1 MEQKIEIIN
10 NWNLNKVFNEL
21 ENGNIKIPR
30 FQRGYVWER
39 SKIVKLLNSIYEQY
53 PIGSFFLWVA
63 SLEYR
68 NFCREIT
75 ELNLPENPEANTY
88 SFILDGQ
95 QRITSLYVALK
106 GKRLNGT
113 DYSSIC
119 FNLDKKEFQIP
130 RLKNEKHNIPA
141 WKLFDTTAYGE
152 VLADYAISDRE
163 NNTKYSAVWRDCQQV
178 FTDYPISVIRTLKMD
193 LEQVVTIF
201 ERINQGGKRLS
212 LFDLVHASA
221 WSPNFDLREKI
232 KKFNEEPNVKSFGGI
247 AGEVFIQS
255 LALNKFDDCRNQ
267 NQLHLTATIASDLWE
282 KTTECI
288 RLSIDFIKTLGVKF
302 IDFIPYNSFLPVI
315 QYYFYKSGNNS
326 IKVEHVSYIEKW
338 FWTATFSQRYSS
350 SSLTLMKDDAE
361 WIYNLSDGHLEDNVF
376 PVSLTIKELMKVR
389 MQNKSVIK
397 NGVLCLMALENPKDF
412 DNGQIVTLD
421 RTNVSRSNSKEN
433 HHFFPFS
440 LRQEFG
446 TDSNGIN
453 SLLNFV
459 LISGRLNR
467 EISNDYPSKYL
478 LRYSSINSDI
488 ENHLLSHFI
497 DKEALEAAKSD
508 DFQKFIQKRGE
519 YILKKIKSVI
529 AGGDFSEPEE
539 EILEEN
545 IEFEEEIVTEEEI

>member
-1 MEQKIEIIN
+1 MEQRIEIIN
-10 NWNLNKVFNEL
+10 NWNLKKVFNEL

-39 SKIVKLLNSIYEQY
+39 SKIVKLLNSIYDQY
-53 PIGSFFLWVA
+53 PIGSFFIWVA
-63 SLEYR
+63 SLDYK

-75 ELNLPENPEANTY
+75 ELNLPEHPEANNY

-106 GKRLNGT
+106 GKKLNGT
-113 DYSSIC
+113 DFSSIC
-119 FNLDKKEFQIP
+119 FNLEKKEFQIP

-141 WKLFDTTAYGE
+141 WKLFDTTAYGD
-152 VLADYAISDRE
+152 VLSEYVVNDRVKSD
-163 NNTKYSAVWRDCQQV
+163 VWRECQQI
-178 FTDYPISVIRTLKMD
+178 FTDYPISVIKTLKMD

-221 WSPNFDLREKI
+221 WSPNFDLRDKI
-232 KKFNEEPNVKSFGGI
+232 KMFNDEPNVKYFGGLAEEI
-247 AGEVFIQS
+247 FIQS
-255 LALNKFDDCRNQ
+255 LSLNEFDDCRNQ
-267 NQLHLTATIASDLWE
+267 NQLHLTAESASNLWS
-282 KTTECI
+282 KTTECL
-288 RLSIDFIKTLGVKF
+288 RLSIDFIKTLGVRF

-315 QYYFYKSGNNS
+315 QYYFYKSGNNG
-326 IKVEHVSYIEKW
+326 IKREHIKFIENW

-350 SSLTLMKDDAE
+350 SSLTLMKEDAS
-361 WIYNLSDGHLEDNVF
+361 WIYNLSCGQLEENMF
-376 PVSLTIKELMKVR
+376 GVSLTMKELLKVR

-397 NGVLCLMALENPKDF
+397 NGVLCLMALENPQDF
-412 DNGQIVTLD
+412 DNGQLVVLD

-440 LRQEFG
+440 LRQQFG

-453 SLLNFV
+453 SMLNFV

-467 EISNDYPSKYL
+467 EISNDYPSQYL
-478 LRYSSINSDI
+478 SEYAARNNSI
-488 ENHLLSHFI
+488 EEHLLTHFI
-497 DKEALEAAKSD
+497 GHDALDFAKAD
-508 DFQKFIQKRGE
+508 DFQQFIQKRGE
-519 YILKKIKSVI
+519 LILEKIKLKIQVVE
-529 AGGDFSEPEE
+529 FSEPED

-545 IEFEEEIVTEEEI
+545 IEFEVELTEEEL

>member
-1 MEQKIEIIN
+1 MEQRIEIIN
-10 NWNLNKVFNEL
+10 NWNLKKVFDEL

-39 SKIVKLLNSIYEQY
+39 SKIVKLLNSIHHQY
-53 PIGSFFLWVA
+53 PIGSFFIWVA
-63 SLEYR
+63 SLEYK
-68 NFCREIT
+68 NFCREIA
-75 ELNLPENPEANTY
+75 ELNLPEKPESNNY

-106 GKRLNGT
+106 GKKLNGT
-113 DYSSIC
+113 DFSTIC
-119 FNLDKKEFQIP
+119 FNLEKREFQIP

-141 WKLFDTTAYGE
+141 WKLFDGTAYGD

-163 NNTKYSAVWRDCQQV
+163 NKTNYSARWRDCQQV
-178 FTDYPISVIRTLKMD
+178 FTDYPISVIKTLKMD

-221 WSPNFDLREKI
+221 WSPTFDLRDKI
-232 KKFNEEPNVKSFGGI
+232 KDFNEETNVKYFGGLE
-247 AGEVFIQS
+247 GEVFIQS

-267 NQLHLTATIASDLWE
+267 NQLNLTAEIASEIWD
-282 KTTECI
+282 KTTECL
-288 RLSIDFIKTLGVKF
+288 RLSIDFIKTLGVRF
-302 IDFIPYNSFLPVI
+302 INFIPYNSFLPVI
-315 QYYFYKSGNNS
+315 QYYFFKSGLKS
-326 IKVEHVSYIEKW
+326 INHEHIRLIENW

-350 SSLTLMKDDAE
+350 SSLTLMKDDAT
-361 WIYNLSDGHLEDNVF
+361 WIYSLTQGDNVGNEF
-376 PVSLTIKELMKVR
+376 GVSLTLKELLKIR
-389 MQNKSVIK
+389 MQTKSVIK

-412 DNGQIVTLD
+412 DNGQLVTLD

-433 HHFFPFS
+433 HHFFPYS
-440 LRQEFG
+440 LRQQFG

-467 EISNDYPSKYL
+467 EISNDYPSEYLAKYISEND
-478 LRYSSINSDI
+478 RI
-488 ENHLLSHFI
+488 EEHLLSHFI
-497 DKEALEAAKSD
+497 NQAAIDAAISD
-508 DFQKFIQKRGE
+508 DFNTFIQKRGE
-519 YILKKIKSVI
+519 MILSKIKSKIQV
-529 AGGDFSEPEE
+529 GEFSEPED

-545 IEFEEEIVTEEEI
+545 IEFEEVLIDED